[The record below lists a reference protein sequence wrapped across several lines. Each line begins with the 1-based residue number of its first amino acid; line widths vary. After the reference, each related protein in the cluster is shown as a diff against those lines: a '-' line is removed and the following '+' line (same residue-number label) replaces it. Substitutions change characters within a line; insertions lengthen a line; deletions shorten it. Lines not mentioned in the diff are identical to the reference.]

1 MRPTA
6 VVLWLMILLV
16 FVPIGAAHVVALVV
30 ERGDPAAIAAVQPA
44 PGAASVLVR

>member
-16 FVPIGAAHVVALVV
+16 FIPLGAAHVVALVL
-30 ERGDPAAIAAVQPA
+30 EREETAEVAAVQPA
-44 PGAASVLVR
+44 PGAAPVLTR